1 MALHVGIYLYD
12 NAEVLDF
19 SGPFEVFS
27 TANRLVAEPAFNVF
41 LVGET
46 GDQIIARGGFHV
58 TPNYGFHNHPPI
70 DVLIVVGGVHSQELL
85 KPNVLKWI
93 TANAQR
99 AKLIA
104 SVCTGV
110 FLLAKAGV
118 IQRESVTTHWEDI
131 PDLRRDFPS
140 LNVKEN
146 TPWVDEGR
154 IVSSAG
160 ISAGIG
166 MSLHLV
172 SRLISQDVALLTARQ
187 MEFDWRLL

>member
-1 MALHVGIYLYD
+1 
-12 NAEVLDF
+12 
-19 SGPFEVFS
+19 
-27 TANRLVAEPAFNVF
+27 
-41 LVGET
+41 
-46 GDQIIARGGFHV
+46 
-58 TPNYGFHNHPPI
+58 
-70 DVLIVVGGVHSQELL
+70 
-85 KPNVLKWI
+85 
-93 TANAQR
+93 
-99 AKLIA
+99 
-104 SVCTGV
+104 
-110 FLLAKAGV
+110 LAKAGV

>member
-1 MALHVGIYLYD
+1 MALSVGIYLYD
-12 NAEVLDF
+12 NAEVMDF

-46 GDQIIARGGFHV
+46 GGQMIARGGFQV
-58 TPNYGFHNHPPI
+58 TPNYGFNTHPPI

-93 TANAQR
+93 AANAQN
-99 AKLIA
+99 ATLVA

-110 FLLAKAGV
+110 FLLARAGV
-118 IQRESVTTHWEDI
+118 IQGESVTTHWEDI

-154 IVSSAG
+154 IVTSAG

-172 SRLISQDVALLTARQ
+172 SRLVSQDVALRTARQ
-187 MEFDWRLL
+187 MEFDWRPL